1 MPAKPAE
8 KKPAAAGAKKPAAA
22 AAPKK
27 GKVAAAAAPKKG
39 GAIKKKQAAKKAKRS
54 DKSNVFEKRQRNF
67 RLGNNIQPKRDLSR
81 FVRFPKYVR
90 IQRQRRILT
99 QRLKVPPAIAQ
110 FTKTLDKATATTLFK
125 LLNKYR
131 TESKTQKLLR
141 RRAEAKSKAAGDK
154 KATTK
159 KPVFVKFGIN
169 HVTTLVEERKAL
181 LVVIAH
187 DVVPIEIVVWL
198 PALCRKA
205 NIPYCIVKSKSRL
218 GALCHKK
225 NATAVAITG
234 VRPADQGQL
243 AKLID
248 TVKTNYNERFDEV
261 RRLWG
266 GGVMGPK
273 SQAAQR
279 KRAAF
284 NAREEAKRAATA

>member
-1 MPAKPAE
+1 MPKPTKE
-8 KKPAAAGAKKPAAA
+8 KSTTAARKA
-22 AAPKK
+22 AAPYKATDKK
-27 GKVAAAAAPKKG
+27 GAKSAPKK
-39 GAIKKKQAAKKAKRS
+39 KAAKKAKRS
-54 DKSNVFEKRQRNF
+54 DKSNLFEKRSRNF

-110 FTKTLDKATATTLFK
+110 FTRTLDKATATSLFK

-141 RRAEAKSKAAGDK
+141 RRAEAKTKAAGGAGDK
-154 KATTK
+154 KATK

-169 HVTTLVEERKAL
+169 HVTTLVEERKAQ

-187 DVVPIEIVVWL
+187 DVTPIEIVVWL

-225 NATAVAITG
+225 TATAVAITG
-234 VRPADQGQL
+234 VRPADGGQL

-248 TVKTNYNERFDEV
+248 AVRTNYNERFDEV
-261 RRLWG
+261 RRVWG
-266 GGVMGPK
+266 GGIMGPK
-273 SQAAQR
+273 SQAASR

-284 NAREEAKRAATA
+284 NAREDAKRAAA